1 MNNQKYGIKIAF
13 LVREIY
19 SKLKHC
25 IRNEFEGEELTVP
38 QIMLLKVISKRGKMK
53 VSEISEEMNLT
64 NSTVSG
70 IIDRLERSE
79 IVLRERSKE
88 DRRIVYITLSKK
100 GEEMVKEFRG
110 TINVYFENIFSD
122 LTVEEIDVIMKGLE
136 TLKQVVDRKLG

>member
-1 MNNQKYGIKIAF
+1 MDNQKYGTEIAF
-13 LVREIY
+13 LVREIH

-38 QIMLLKVISKRGKMK
+38 QIMLLKVISECGKIK

-70 IIDRLERSE
+70 IIDRLEKSD

-88 DRRIVYITLSKK
+88 DRRIVYITLSEK
-100 GEEMVKEFRG
+100 GEEMAKEFKR
-110 TINVYFENIFSD
+110 TINVYFENIFSNLSD
-122 LTVEEIDVIMKGLE
+122 EEVGVIMKGLE
-136 TLKQVVDRKLG
+136 TLKQVVDRKLI